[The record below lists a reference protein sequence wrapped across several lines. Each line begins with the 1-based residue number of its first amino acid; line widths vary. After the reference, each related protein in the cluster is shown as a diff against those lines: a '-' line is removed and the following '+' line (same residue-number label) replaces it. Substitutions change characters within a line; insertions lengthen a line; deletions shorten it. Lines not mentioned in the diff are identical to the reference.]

1 MDGNYHRPTENSQMM
16 RLKLI
21 AFVILAGLLGGCKQ
35 VNLRDW
41 NEMKEH
47 QNNGI
52 IMRGRAYLYFISFI
66 ATVGG
71 LMFGFDVGIISG
83 AIPFIQPYFGWD
95 ELQLGWGVSSIL
107 VGCIIGAFGVGN
119 LTEKYGRKGLLIIVA
134 LFFAVSC
141 AGMAL
146 AKSQAFFIA
155 FRVLGGLAV
164 GAVSVLS
171 PMYVAEVAPRKIRG
185 TLITAYQL
193 AITMGILISYLVNF
207 ALHDVDN
214 NWRWMFATGLLPSVL
229 FFIGLFFIPESPRW
243 LVKAGFREKAIA
255 VLENIGGVEFARFE
269 IPEIEEESGRIRGK
283 NWSQGPFSRRYR
295 KVIFLGLLLS
305 VFVQITGINTV
316 VDYAPKIL
324 MTAGLEIR
332 NALLQTSLI
341 GLVNFVFTFFA
352 IWLIDRLGRKIFYT
366 IGSAGMALTL
376 LLIAVAFHF
385 EMSPIFTTVCI
396 MAFIAFFASCIGPAF
411 WTLVAEMF
419 PNRIRGQ
426 AVALASF
433 TQWVFNFLV
442 VLLFPYVLDALG
454 GSVTFLFLAVMSVI
468 QLLIACFYIKETKGK
483 SLEEIEQLW
492 T

>member
-1 MDGNYHRPTENSQMM
+1 MKGRP
-16 RLKLI
+16 
-21 AFVILAGLLGGCKQ
+21 
-35 VNLRDW
+35 
-41 NEMKEH
+41 
-47 QNNGI
+47 
-52 IMRGRAYLYFISFI
+52 YLYFISLV
-66 ATVGG
+66 ATLGG

-107 VGCIIGAFGVGN
+107 VGCIIGAFGTGA
-119 LTEKYGRKGLLIIVA
+119 LTERYGRRSLLIIVA
-134 LFFAVSC
+134 LFFALSC

-146 AKSQAFFIA
+146 AQTQTFFIL
-155 FRVLGGLAV
+155 FRVIGGLAV

-171 PMYVAEVAPRKIRG
+171 PMYVAEVAPPKIRG

-207 ALHDVDN
+207 GLHEVEN

-229 FFIGLFFIPESPRW
+229 FFTGLFFIPESPRW
-243 LVKAGFREKAIA
+243 LIKAGFREKALSI
-255 VLENIGGVEFARFE
+255 LERIGGREFAASE
-269 IPEIEEESGRIRGK
+269 VPEIERSLAASGGSSSFRTLFKRK
-283 NWSQGPFSRRYR
+283 HR

-352 IWLIDRLGRKIFYT
+352 IFLIDKIGRKTFYI
-366 IGSAGMALTL
+366 IGSSGMALTL
-376 LLIAVAFHF
+376 FLIAAAFFF

-396 MAFIAFFASCIGPAF
+396 MGFIAFFASCIGPAF

-419 PNRIRGQ
+419 PNQIRGQ

-442 VLLFPYVLDALG
+442 ILFFPYVLDAVG
-454 GSVTFLFLAVMSVI
+454 GSATFLFLAVMSLI
-468 QLLIACFYIKETKGK
+468 QLVIAILLIKETKGK
-483 SLEEIEQLW
+483 TLEEIEQLW
-492 T
+492 N